1 MSTVTEP
8 DNNVTPITE
17 AARDIRSNMGAVKVS
32 FSWLGTR
39 RSLSDSQTRQAA
51 TQFDADAEL
60 VSAYKKLIDT
70 KHPAFK
76 AVTAVKNQVISYW
89 RGITMP
95 YPIEGVR
102 LIKRDDIETFDNRMQ
117 QFRDDLQA
125 AVANLQLEY
134 ESLKTRAR
142 EHLGA
147 LYDPADYPASL
158 EGEFS
163 ITWEYPPVE
172 PPRYLM
178 NFNPELYE
186 AEQQRIQQRFE
197 QAVTM
202 AENAFAEQLQALVS
216 HLVERLTDNND
227 GPKKFQNS
235 TVENFREFYEQFR
248 RLNVRGNT
256 ELEALVSRANN
267 LISGV
272 DPQEL
277 RKNADRRQELREQM
291 HEVQHTL
298 DNLLSNQ
305 PRRRVMRMD

>member
-1 MSTVTEP
+1 
-8 DNNVTPITE
+8 
-17 AARDIRSNMGAVKVS
+17 MGAVKVS

-39 RSLSDSQTRQAA
+39 RSLSDAQTRQAA
-51 TQFDADAEL
+51 TQFDADADL

-76 AVTAVKNQVISYW
+76 AVTAIKAQVVSYW
-89 RGITMP
+89 RGVTMP
-95 YPIEGVR
+95 YPTEGVR
-102 LIKRDDIETFDNRMQ
+102 LIKRDDIEAFDQKMQ
-117 QFRDDLQA
+117 EFRDRLRE

-134 ESLKTRAR
+134 ETIKARAR

-147 LYDPADYPASL
+147 LYDPSDYPANL

-186 AEQQRIQQRFE
+186 AEQRRVQQRFE

-202 AENAFAEQLQALVS
+202 AEDAFAEQLQELVT
-216 HLVERLTDNND
+216 HLIERLTDKAD
-227 GPKKFQNS
+227 GAPKIFRNS
-235 TVENFREFYEQFR
+235 AVENFREFYEQFR

-256 ELEALVSRANN
+256 ELDALISRANN
-267 LISGV
+267 LVSGV
-272 DPQEL
+272 DPQDL
-277 RKNADRRQELREQM
+277 RDSAARRQELKDQM
-291 HEVQHTL
+291 REVQNTL
-298 DNLLSNQ
+298 DDLLQNA